1 MEKIQVEICLG
12 TTCFVM
18 GSSHLQDLIEIIPRR
33 YNDKVEVLGKPCLG
47 LCSQDCEY
55 SQAPYVKVDEEVVSQ
70 ATVEKVLKVIEGKI
84 RNNEK

>member
-1 MEKIQVEICLG
+1 
-12 TTCFVM
+12 M

-84 RNNEK
+84 KNNEK

>member
-33 YNDKVEVLGKPCLG
+33 YNDKVEVLGKPFLG

-84 RNNEK
+84 KNNEK

>member
-18 GSSHLQDLIEIIPRR
+18 GSSHLQELIEIIPKR
-33 YNDKVEVLGKPCLG
+33 YSDTVEVSGKPCLG
-47 LCSQDCEY
+47 LWSQDCEY

>member
-33 YNDKVEVLGKPCLG
+33 YNDKVSGKPCLG

>member
-33 YNDKVEVLGKPCLG
+33 YNDKVEVSGKPCLG
-47 LCSQDCEY
+47 QCSQDCEY

>member
-18 GSSHLQDLIEIIPRR
+18 GSSHLQELIELIPKR
-33 YNDKVEVLGKPCLG
+33 YNNKVEVSGKPCLG

-55 SQAPYVKVDEEVVSQ
+55 SQAPYVKVNNEVVSQ
-70 ATVEKVLKVIEGKI
+70 ATVEKVLKVIEGI
-84 RNNEK
+84 IGNNEK

>member
-1 MEKIQVEICLG
+1 MKKIQVEICLG

-18 GSSHLQDLIEIIPRR
+18 GSSHLQELIEIIPKR
-33 YNDKVEVLGKPCLG
+33 YNDKVEVSGKPCLG
-47 LCSQDCEY
+47 FCSQDCEY

-70 ATVEKVLKVIEGKI
+70 ATVEKVLKVIEGKL